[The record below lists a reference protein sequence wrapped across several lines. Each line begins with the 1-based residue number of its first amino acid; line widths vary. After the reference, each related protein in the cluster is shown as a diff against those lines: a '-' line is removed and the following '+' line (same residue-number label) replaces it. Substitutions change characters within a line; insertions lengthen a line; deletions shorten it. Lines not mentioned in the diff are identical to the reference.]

1 MENILGKY
9 SAGIYAALR
18 IVAGLMF
25 LQHGFQNVFGMFG
38 GARAF
43 GGEPAPFPSAI
54 FFAGVIELVAGVLIA
69 VGLKASWAGFIASG
83 EMAVAYWW
91 KLAPVSL
98 FPIVNRGENAVLY
111 CFVFLY
117 VASRGSGPYSLD
129 ALMKK
134 PQEGG

>member
-9 SAGIYAALR
+9 SSGIYAALR

-25 LQHGFQNVFGMFG
+25 IQHGFQNVFGMFG

-43 GGEPAPFPSAI
+43 GGGPAPFPSAI
-54 FFAGVIELVAGVLIA
+54 FFAGVIELVAGVMIA
-69 VGLKASWAGFIASG
+69 AGLKASWAGFIASG

-129 ALMKK
+129 ALLKK
-134 PQEGG
+134 PHEGG